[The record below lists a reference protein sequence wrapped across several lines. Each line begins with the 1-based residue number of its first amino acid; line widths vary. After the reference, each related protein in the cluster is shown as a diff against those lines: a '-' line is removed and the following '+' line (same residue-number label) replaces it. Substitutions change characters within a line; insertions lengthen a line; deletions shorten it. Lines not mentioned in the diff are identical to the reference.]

1 MTQDPTNK
9 SKDTLKRYEEIW
21 NKMRDLI
28 TSITK
33 NSDYY
38 DEKYMKI
45 KFNSDDDL
53 HLKKKIKLCNMTLV
67 FWVVLYE
74 DSKYNT

>member
-1 MTQDPTNK
+1 
-9 SKDTLKRYEEIW
+9 
-21 NKMRDLI
+21 MRDLV

-38 DEKYMKI
+38 DE

-74 DSKYNT
+74 DSKYYT